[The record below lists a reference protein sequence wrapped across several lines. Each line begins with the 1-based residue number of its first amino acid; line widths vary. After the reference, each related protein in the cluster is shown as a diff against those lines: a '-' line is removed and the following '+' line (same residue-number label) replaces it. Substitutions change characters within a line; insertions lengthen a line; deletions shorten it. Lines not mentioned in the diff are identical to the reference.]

1 MDGLLL
7 PFEGKQLSTY
17 HVQSLLFCK
26 PVSVLTSTSEVH
38 CNNLRLNAISL
49 SQTLLEYAVA
59 GQNLERLGTIEVSF
73 NRGVIS
79 NIRPMGANNLGGMGA
94 THNADLVGPIGEKA
108 RKQKMIGAVTK

>member
-1 MDGLLL
+1 
-7 PFEGKQLSTY
+7 
-17 HVQSLLFCK
+17 
-26 PVSVLTSTSEVH
+26 
-38 CNNLRLNAISL
+38 
-49 SQTLLEYAVA
+49 LLEYAVA

-108 RKQKMIGAVTK
+108 RKQKMIGAVTKWVRNWLEALEIKDQQHHSQTWQSGDRRGL